1 MLQPGRVPAAARAVA
16 LLRHLARTGRPS
28 TASAMAKELALPR
41 TSVLGICDALV
52 DDRMLVRLADGRFW
66 LGSHVLELAAA
77 SAAMLGRPLGVG
89 LLVVSR
95 ANKFYTAMLHAAT
108 REASAAGGQL
118 LVRDA
123 EESSQ
128 TQRDQWHELIDE
140 GADVIIVD
148 SVDTGPHAVELDHAR
163 RAGVPV
169 IAIGSRLDGV
179 DVSVTSDN
187 TQAGLLAGRR
197 LAEVL
202 QGRGRVAI
210 LDGLRKNANI
220 DRVAGFREAI
230 RDSDGIEIAAHYQ
243 EEHDTSAAGQRMMV
257 RALTDLPEVDA
268 VFAVCDP
275 IAMGAAASQR
285 DAGAAI
291 PIVSVDGRSDA
302 VDSIV
307 SGGPLIASVA
317 QDPARLITA
326 AITIG
331 RELARGRPLA
341 QRAHLIPVR
350 IIDADNV
357 RGYER
362 WG

>member
-16 LLRHLARTGRPS
+16 LLRYLASTGRPS
-28 TASAMAKELALPR
+28 TASAMAKALSLPR
-41 TSVLGICDALV
+41 TSVLGICDALA

-77 SAAMLGRPLGVG
+77 STAMLGRPLGVG
-89 LLVVSR
+89 LLIVSR
-95 ANKFYTAMLHAAT
+95 ANSFYTAMLRAAT
-108 REASAAGGQL
+108 REMSAAGGQL

-123 EESSQ
+123 QESPR
-128 TQRDQWHELIDE
+128 TQRDQWHELIDD
-140 GADVIIVD
+140 GADIIIID
-148 SVDTGPHAVELDHAR
+148 SVDAGTHTEELDHAR

-179 DVSVTSDN
+179 DMSVTSDN

-197 LAEVL
+197 VAEVL
-202 QGRGRVAI
+202 RGRGRVAI

-230 RDSDGIEIAAHYQ
+230 RDSGGIEIAAYCQ
-243 EEHDTSAAGQRMMV
+243 EEHDTSAAGQRMMARV
-257 RALTDLPEVDA
+257 LADVPDVDA

-275 IAMGAAASQR
+275 IAMGAAAAQR
-285 DAGAAI
+285 DTEAAI

-302 VDSIV
+302 VDDIV

-331 RELARGRPLA
+331 RELARGRSLA

-350 IIDADNV
+350 IIDADNAE
-357 RGYER
+357 GYER